1 MEISILIPSYNNIKY
16 LDLLIRSINLNSN
29 YKHELIIHIN
39 DGSDGSLNFVK
50 NKNIKFTHS
59 SLNIG
64 LCSSIN
70 LAAKKATNKYLLYA
84 HDDMYFCPKWDIF
97 LKKEVDQIGH
107 DNFYLSGTMIEPDSG
122 HIRFNAGVDIETFD
136 EKKLLD
142 NFDRINFYDHQGS
155 HFAPHL
161 ISKNMWNLV
170 GGFSEEFNP
179 GDGSDPDFNMKLWN
193 EGVRIFKGIN
203 NFKVY
208 HFSSITIR
216 KNINLKQNKGHQ
228 IFLNKWGI
236 SVKFFKKYY
245 LQSRTKYHGKLSEP
259 NKSVIF
265 FLELFVCKI
274 KLFYL
279 KIFKF

>member
-245 LQSRTKYHGKLSEP
+245 LQSITKYHGKLSEP